1 VKYDEEKYQLKE
13 GEKHGGYRQ
22 SYVARATSPQAGD
35 QKKAH

>member
-1 VKYDEEKYQLKE
+1 MMKKNTTRKIGEKY
-13 GEKHGGYRQ
+13 GGYRQ